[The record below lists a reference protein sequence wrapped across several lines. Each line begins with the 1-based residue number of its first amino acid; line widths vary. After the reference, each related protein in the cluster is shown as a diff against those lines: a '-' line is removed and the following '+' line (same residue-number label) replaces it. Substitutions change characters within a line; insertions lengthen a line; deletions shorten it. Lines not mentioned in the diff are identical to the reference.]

1 MLWLDHLAVT
11 ARSLDEGVTAVEDA
25 LGLPLGPA
33 VGQHPAMGTHNRL
46 IACGDA
52 YLEVIAIDPEAPA
65 PGRPRWFR
73 MDERSGPPRLMN
85 WVARTDDLDRALE
98 EAPAFAGA
106 PMALARGPFRW
117 RMAVPPDGR
126 LPFDDAF
133 PALIEWESEAHPA
146 KALPDAGLRLIRLT
160 VTHPE
165 ATALAAWALP
175 RLPDGRLRIET
186 GPPGFEAAFAT
197 PHGPRTL
204 S

>member
-11 ARSLDEGVTAVEDA
+11 AGSLDAGVAAVEDA

-33 VGQHPAMGTHNRL
+33 VGRHPAMGTHNRL
-46 IACGDA
+46 IGCGDL

-65 PGRPRWFR
+65 LGHPRWFR
-73 MDERSGPPRLMN
+73 MDGRSGSPRLTN
-85 WVARTDDLDRALE
+85 WIARTDDLDRALE

-106 PMALARGPFRW
+106 PMALSRGPFRW

-133 PALIEWESEAHPA
+133 PALIAWEGAAHPA
-146 KALPDAGLRLIRLT
+146 RALPDAGLRLTRLT

-165 ATALAAWALP
+165 AAALAAWLAP
-175 RLPDGRLRIET
+175 RLRDDRLRVET
-186 GPPGFEAAFAT
+186 GAPALAADFAT
-197 PHGPRTL
+197 PHGPRCL
-204 S
+204 A